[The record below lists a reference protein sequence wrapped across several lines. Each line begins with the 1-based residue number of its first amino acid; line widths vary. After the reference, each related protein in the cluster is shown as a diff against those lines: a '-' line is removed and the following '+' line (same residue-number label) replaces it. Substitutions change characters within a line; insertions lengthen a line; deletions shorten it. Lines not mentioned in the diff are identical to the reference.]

1 MNDTVRFVLS
11 LSIVFAVVI
20 GIVRFRKADRTYYP
34 FLYRIFLVLLVEIT
48 ARLMF
53 LSAEPRNFT
62 IVLNSFSILDYCL
75 FTWLFHNW
83 RLFNGNRTV
92 FFSLLGAGFVAWII
106 ITLVLQNIQ
115 TPNFAFRVFYSAI
128 LIAFSV
134 NTFNKA
140 VVNDR
145 GNIFRNPKFWIC
157 LGIIIFYT
165 FFILVCM
172 VNLNLFRSVS
182 KLFRQNLQEINVCSN
197 ILANFLYAVAILWI
211 PRKQNFMMPF

>member
-20 GIVRFRKADRTYYP
+20 GIVRFRKADPAYYP

-48 ARLMF
+48 ARLFF
-53 LSAEPRNFT
+53 LSADPRNFT
-62 IVLNSFSILDYCL
+62 VVINTFSILDYCL

-92 FFSLLGAGFVAWII
+92 FVSFLGIGIVAWVI
-106 ITLVLQNIQ
+106 ITLVLQNIH
-115 TPNFAFRVFYSAI
+115 TPNFGFRVFYPAI

-157 LGIIIFYT
+157 LAIIIFYT

-172 VNLNLFRSVS
+172 VNLNLFRYVT
-182 KLFRQNLQEINVCSN
+182 KPFRQNLQEINVCSN

>member
-11 LSIVFAVVI
+11 LSIVFAVLI
-20 GIVRFRKADRTYYP
+20 GIVRFRKIDKSYYP
-34 FLYRIFLVLLVEIT
+34 FLYRIFLVLIIEVT
-48 ARLMF
+48 ARLFF
-53 LSAEPRNFT
+53 LSTEPRYFT
-62 IVLNSFSILDYCL
+62 VVINTFSILDYVL

-92 FFSLLGAGFVAWII
+92 FISFLAAGFAAWIF
-106 ITLVLQNIQ
+106 ITLILQNIL
-115 TPNFAFRVFYSAI
+115 TPNFAFRVLYSAI

-145 GNIFRNPKFWIC
+145 RNIFHNPKFWIC

-172 VNLNLFRSVS
+172 VNLNVFRSAT
-182 KLFRQNLQEINVCSN
+182 KLFRQNLQIINVCSN
-197 ILANFLYAVAILWI
+197 ILVNFLYAVAIVWI
-211 PRKQNFMMPF
+211 PRKQNFMKPF